1 MKPEPFPNRTFPV
14 GEGGHMDLC
23 TQASRSY
30 VLVVETVGCRVQG
43 LGFVIRR
50 LRVSM
55 WGSWDFGWNR
65 VIRVVL
71 DLP

>member
-1 MKPEPFPNRTFPV
+1 MKPAPFPNRTFPF

-30 VLVVETVGCRVQG
+30 VLVVGFRVLG
-43 LGFVIRR
+43 LGFVIRGS
-50 LRVSM
+50 RVFM
-55 WGSWDFGWNR
+55 RGSWDFGWNR
-65 VIRVVL
+65 VISVVL